1 MDHSPS
7 SVALSQESL
16 HAIQKELRNLRLDGW
31 LLYDFRG
38 SNPISGGLL
47 GLPALSRRYFVYLPA
62 EGRPI
67 ALTHRIEQQPWRG
80 WIGENRVYL
89 GWESFERELG
99 RMLAGQRR
107 VALEYSARD
116 AVPYLDRVPGG
127 ILEVVRGAG
136 VEPVSSG
143 DLVSFFYSRWT
154 GPQEESHLR
163 AALVV
168 QETALAAFEQ
178 IEERL
183 RAGGQIGEWELRSWV
198 LGQLERRGLR
208 SGADAVVAIGRN
220 AARPHYMPSEAEHAA
235 IGEGEV
241 VLIDLWGKENEEGI
255 FADQT
260 WMAYLGSEPP
270 VRVQELWSA
279 IRDARD
285 AAVTFLQER
294 YAKGEMCAGYEVD
307 AVARSLL
314 RERGLADAFVH
325 RTGHSI
331 DRELHGSGPN
341 LDDLESRDERRLIP
355 GVGFSVEP
363 GVYFEGEIG
372 LRTEINVFIG
382 AAGPVVTTPN
392 PQDQLYRIEI

>member
-1 MDHSPS
+1 MSHSSS
-7 SVALSQESL
+7 SVALSQENL
-16 HAIQKELRNLRLDGW
+16 LAIQKELRLLGLDGW

-38 SNPISGGLL
+38 SNPIAGGLL
-47 GLPALSRRYFVYLPA
+47 GLPTLSRRYFVYLPA
-62 EGRPI
+62 EGEPI
-67 ALTHRIEQQPWRG
+67 ALTHRIEQQSWQG
-80 WIGENRVYL
+80 WIGENRIYL
-89 GWESFERELG
+89 GWESFERELS

-116 AVPYLDRVPGG
+116 AVPYLDRIPGG
-127 ILEVVRGAG
+127 ILELVRGAG

-154 GPQEESHLR
+154 APQEESHRR
-163 AALVV
+163 AAVVV

-178 IEERL
+178 IGERV
-183 RAGGQIGEWELRSWV
+183 RAGGQIGEWEVRRWV
-198 LGQLERRGLR
+198 QEQLERRGLR
-208 SGADAVVAIGRN
+208 CGADAVVAIGRN
-220 AARPHYMPSEAEHAA
+220 AALPHYLPSEAEHAA
-235 IGEGEV
+235 IREGEV
-241 VLIDLWGKENEEGI
+241 VLIDLWGKEDEEAI

-260 WMAYLGSEPP
+260 WMAYLGSGPP
-270 VRVQELWSA
+270 ARIQELWAA

-294 YAKGEMCAGYEVD
+294 HMKGEMCAGYEVD
-307 AVARSLL
+307 AMARALL

-372 LRTEINVFIG
+372 LRTEINVFMS